1 MNKILIILLS
11 PLAFLKLILVF
22 TFTFILYVFSVSFYL
37 LFVRKKPT
45 PFMWFLMKLWAR
57 GILFIMGVKMSVKY
71 EGKVDKPGLILSN
84 HRSYIDIFVN
94 LAINPSRIIAKKEVQ
109 KWPFFRM
116 GMKMYD
122 TLILDRGS
130 MASRIDNIRRM
141 EKVLTDGYSLIVYP
155 EGTTYRGPEIG
166 KIKSSTYRIAS
177 QNNILTYPIAIEY
190 KNQDDA
196 WVGDDL
202 FVPHFI
208 RRAGM
213 PWRHVTVVVGKPMQT
228 EDNEKLQEYVEG
240 FMREKI
246 VEARKKYDNKK
257 Q

>member
-1 MNKILIILLS
+1 MHKLLIIILS
-11 PLAFLKLILVF
+11 PLAFIKLVLVF
-22 TFTFILYVFSVSFYL
+22 VFTLLLYLFTVSFFF

-45 PFMWFLMKLWAR
+45 SFMWWLKKFWAK
-57 GILFIMGVKMSVKY
+57 GILLIMGVKMSVRY

-94 LAINPSRIIAKKEVQ
+94 LAINPSRIIAKKEIS
-109 KWPFFRM
+109 KWPFFGM
-116 GMKMYD
+116 GMKIYD

-130 MASRIDNIRRM
+130 MNSRINNIRKM
-141 EKVLTDGYSLIVYP
+141 EKVLNDGHSLIVYP

-177 QNNILTYPIAIEY
+177 QNNIPTYPIAIEY

-208 RRAGM
+208 RRAGKLV
-213 PWRHVTVVVGKPMQT
+213 RHVTVVVGKPMQT

-246 VEARKKYDNKK
+246 AEAREKYDKKK

>member
-1 MNKILIILLS
+1 MVFIYTFLMYLITVTYFFLFFKPKPNK
-11 PLAFLKLILVF
+11 
-22 TFTFILYVFSVSFYL
+22 
-37 LFVRKKPT
+37 
-45 PFMWFLMKLWAR
+45 FMWFMKGLWAH
-57 GILFIMGVKMSVKY
+57 GVLILMGVKMKVKY
-71 EGKVDKPGLILSN
+71 EGRVEKPGLILSN
-84 HRSYIDIFVN
+84 HRSYIDIFIN
-94 LAINPSRIIAKKEVQ
+94 LAINPSRIIAKKEVS

-116 GMKMYD
+116 GMKMFD

-130 MASRIDNIRRM
+130 MSSRINNIRKM
-141 EKVLTDGYSLIVYP
+141 EKVLTNGYSLIIYP

-246 VEARKKYDNKK
+246 GEAREKYDKK
-257 Q
+257 K

>member
-1 MNKILIILLS
+1 MRKILIVLLS
-11 PLAFLKLILVF
+11 PLAFLRLVLVF
-22 TFTFILYVFSVSFYL
+22 TYTFILYLLSVSFYL
-37 LFVRKKPT
+37 LFVRKLPT
-45 PFMWFLMKLWAR
+45 RFMWRFMQLWAR
-57 GILFIMGVKMSVKY
+57 GILFIMGVKMDVRY
-71 EGKVDKPGLILSN
+71 EGRVDKPGLILSN

-94 LAINPSRIIAKKEVQ
+94 LAVNPSRIIAKREMT

-116 GMKMYD
+116 GMKMFD

-130 MASRIDNIRRM
+130 MASRFENIRKM
-141 EKVLTDGYSLIVYP
+141 EKVLTNGHSLIIYP

-196 WVGDDL
+196 WIGDDL

-213 PWRHVTVVVGKPMQT
+213 PIRFVKVVVGKPMQT
-228 EDNEKLQEYVEG
+228 EDNEKLQEYIEG
-240 FMREKI
+240 FWKDKI
-246 VEARKKYDNKK
+246 KEARARYDRKK
-257 Q
+257 

>member
-1 MNKILIILLS
+1 MHKILIILLS
-11 PLAFLKLILVF
+11 PYAFLKLILVLAY
-22 TFTFILYVFSVSFYL
+22 TFVLYL
-37 LFVRKKPT
+37 LSVIYYFVFLRNKPNRL
-45 PFMWFLMKLWAR
+45 MWWLMKLWAR
-57 GILFIMGVKMSVKY
+57 GILFVMGVKMNVVY
-71 EGKVDKPGLILSN
+71 EGRVDKPGLILSN
-84 HRSYIDIFVN
+84 HRSYIDIFIN
-94 LAINPSRIIAKKEVQ
+94 LAINPSRIIAKKEVK

-116 GMKMYD
+116 GMKMFD
-122 TLILDRGS
+122 TLVLDRGS
-130 MASRIDNIRRM
+130 MASRIENIRRM

-177 QNNILTYPIAIEY
+177 QNNVLTYPIAIEY

-208 RRAGM
+208 RRAGKLV
-213 PWRHVTVVVGKPMQT
+213 RHVTVVVGKSMQT

-246 VEARKKYDNKK
+246 AEARAKYD
-257 Q
+257 